1 MQLSTYLNSLMN
13 FYNTWFMKSI
23 MCHLGNCLQ
32 NYPSIADLN
41 EMRLDSKCGL
51 RTHKSSSYD
60 VNWYEKAVPCYK
72 MVFDLI
78 CTEIVSGSKSWRMR
92 IRQLRAAILL
102 WIINSEIFFC
112 IIKPKICGIPLSK
125 EVFARTIFCK
135 FFKWFT
141 FWLRKQSVD
150 LDCSF
155 NQRYDSWISRPDL
168 GFHRFF
174 QVKTLDL
181 QIKK

>member
-1 MQLSTYLNSLMN
+1 MN
-13 FYNTWFMKSI
+13 FYNKWFMKSI

-60 VNWYEKAVPCYK
+60 VNWYEKAVPRYK

-78 CTEIVSGSKSWRMR
+78 CTEIVSGSKSRRMR

-102 WIINSEIFFC
+102 WIINSDIFFV
-112 IIKPKICGIPLSK
+112 L
-125 EVFARTIFCK
+125 
-135 FFKWFT
+135 
-141 FWLRKQSVD
+141 L
-150 LDCSF
+150 
-155 NQRYDSWISRPDL
+155 NQRFVAFLYQRKFLLVPSFVNFSNDSHFDSENSL
-168 GFHRFF
+168 L
-174 QVKTLDL
+174 TLIAAS
-181 QIKK
+181 IKGMIAEYQDKI

>member
-32 NYPSIADLN
+32 NYPSSADLN

-102 WIINSEIFFC
+102 WIINSDIFFC
-112 IIKPKICGIPLSK
+112 INRRFV
-125 EVFARTIFCK
+125 VFLYQLQFLLVPSIVNF
-135 FFKWFT
+135 
-141 FWLRKQSVD
+141 SND
-150 LDCSF
+150 LHFESE
-155 NQRYDSWISRPDL
+155 NSL
-168 GFHRFF
+168 
-174 QVKTLDL
+174 
-181 QIKK
+181 

>member
-32 NYPSIADLN
+32 NYPSSADLN

-78 CTEIVSGSKSWRMR
+78 CTEIVSGSKSWRMT

-112 IIKPKICGIPLSK
+112 INRRFV
-125 EVFARTIFCK
+125 VF
-135 FFKWFT
+135 
-141 FWLRKQSVD
+141 LYQKQFLLVPSIVNFSND
-150 LDCSF
+150 LHFESE
-155 NQRYDSWISRPDL
+155 NSL
-168 GFHRFF
+168 
-174 QVKTLDL
+174 
-181 QIKK
+181 

>member
-32 NYPSIADLN
+32 NYPSSADLN

-60 VNWYEKAVPCYK
+60 VNWYKKAVPCYK

-112 IIKPKICGIPLSK
+112 INRRFV
-125 EVFARTIFCK
+125 VFLYQRQFLLVPSIVNF
-135 FFKWFT
+135 
-141 FWLRKQSVD
+141 SND
-150 LDCSF
+150 LHFESE
-155 NQRYDSWISRPDL
+155 NSL
-168 GFHRFF
+168 
-174 QVKTLDL
+174 
-181 QIKK
+181 

>member
-1 MQLSTYLNSLMN
+1 MN

-32 NYPSIADLN
+32 NYPSSADLN

-112 IIKPKICGIPLSK
+112 INRRFVVFLYQRQFLLVWIFQMIYILSQK
-125 EVFARTIFCK
+125 TVCRP
-135 FFKWFT
+135 
-141 FWLRKQSVD
+141 WLQ
-150 LDCSF
+150 L
-155 NQRYDSWISRPDL
+155 PDL

-174 QVKTLDL
+174 QVKTVDL

>member
-1 MQLSTYLNSLMN
+1 MN
-13 FYNTWFMKSI
+13 FYNKWFMKSI

-102 WIINSEIFFC
+102 WIINSEIFFVLTEDLWYSS
-112 IIKPKICGIPLSK
+112 IKGSFCSYLLLWIFQMIYILSQK
-125 EVFARTIFCK
+125 TVCRP
-135 FFKWFT
+135 
-141 FWLRKQSVD
+141 WLQ
-150 LDCSF
+150 L
-155 NQRYDSWISRPDL
+155 PDL

-174 QVKTLDL
+174 QVKTVVL

>member
-1 MQLSTYLNSLMN
+1 MN

-32 NYPSIADLN
+32 NYPSSADLN

-102 WIINSEIFFC
+102 WIINSEFFFVLTEDLWYSSIKGSFCSYLLLWIFQM
-112 IIKPKICGIPLSK
+112 IYILSQK
-125 EVFARTIFCK
+125 TVCRP
-135 FFKWFT
+135 
-141 FWLRKQSVD
+141 WLQLQSKV
-150 LDCSF
+150 
-155 NQRYDSWISRPDL
+155 
-168 GFHRFF
+168 
-174 QVKTLDL
+174 
-181 QIKK
+181 